1 MIEISAVQA
10 LIALCFVVIGPASG
24 VWSGLL
30 IKNLT
35 QRIEEDRE
43 DTRSWLKGLQ
53 SKTDENSKNIAE
65 VIAVMQDRKN
75 RS

>member
-1 MIEISAVQA
+1 VIEISGLQA
-10 LIALCFVVIGPASG
+10 LIALCFVILGPASG

-35 QRIEEDRE
+35 QRIGEDRD

-53 SKTDENSKNIAE
+53 AKMEENTKNIAE
-65 VIAVMQDRKN
+65 VIAVMKDRQE
-75 RS
+75 R